1 MKKGGDPDATI
12 TPKEKVKRMSLIIKP
27 ELHRAF
33 KVACAAA
40 GKEMTEVLIEF
51 IEQYVQE
58 HRPTAARPSKKAGR
72 A

>member
-1 MKKGGDPDATI
+1 
-12 TPKEKVKRMSLIIKP
+12 MSLIIDR

-33 KVACAAA
+33 KMATAAE
-40 GKEMTEVLIEF
+40 GKQMSEVLIEF

-58 HRPTAARPSKKAGR
+58 HRPKARPAAKKAGR